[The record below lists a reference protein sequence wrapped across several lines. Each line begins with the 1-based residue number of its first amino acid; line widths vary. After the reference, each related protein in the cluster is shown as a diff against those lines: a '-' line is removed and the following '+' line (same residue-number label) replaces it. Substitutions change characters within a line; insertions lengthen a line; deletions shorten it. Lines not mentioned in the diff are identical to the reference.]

1 MNTKKALASV
11 LITTA
16 CSTGTAGPAMPK
28 PRVARG
34 EVGAPPAIACSPSAH
49 YEAERGCTEDLYGV
63 PLRVTHQNAM
73 TSSFRLVGV
82 ALALDG
88 DLVFDSNDPALLERK
103 AFPVLTTSVRS
114 GHHDLGVLLVYRGH
128 GYGVFAYLKGYKFEA
143 RANHAFE
150 AHGDRGVNVRV
161 VGYEKGSPTTPVEE
175 RPAVR
180 FE

>member
-28 PRVARG
+28 PHVATG

-88 DLVFDSNDPALLERK
+88 VDREEVLALLLE
-103 AFPVLTTSVRS
+103 
-114 GHHDLGVLLVYRGH
+114 LLAQRE
-128 GYGVFAYLKGYKFEA
+128 LA
-143 RANHAFE
+143 RQD
-150 AHGDRGVNVRV
+150 GD
-161 VGYEKGSPTTPVEE
+161 
-175 RPAVR
+175 
-180 FE
+180 